1 MTRILVVGGAGYV
14 GSHCVKAAAA
24 AGHDCVVYDSL
35 LFGHREFVRWGP
47 LVQGDVRDRTTLVA
61 AMRQHRIEAVMH
73 FAALAYVGQ
82 SVTEP
87 ALYYDVNVN
96 GTRTLLDAM
105 VEAGVRPLVFS
116 STCAVYGE
124 PDKMPITEATLLRP
138 INPYGFTK
146 FACERMIEDYGRAY
160 GICSAKLR
168 YFNASGADP
177 DGDVGED
184 HTPETHLIPLVL
196 DAAMGRRP
204 SIRVFGSDYAT
215 PDGTA
220 VRDYIHVS
228 DLASA
233 HVKAL
238 GVLLAGEPGFTANL
252 GTGSG
257 ISVAELVATARQVT
271 GRDIPT
277 IMAPRRE
284 GDPAVLVADPGA
296 AQRLL
301 QWRAERVTPETIVED
316 AWRWHQ
322 KRFGANRDPSR

>member
-1 MTRILVVGGAGYV
+1 MTRILVIGGAGYV

-24 AGHDCVVYDSL
+24 VGHDCVVYDSL
-35 LFGHREFVRWGP
+35 LFGHRDFVRWGP
-47 LVQGDVRDRTTLVA
+47 LIQGDVRDRSALVA

-82 SVTEP
+82 SMTDP
-87 ALYYDVNVN
+87 ARYYDVNVN

-105 VEAGVRPLVFS
+105 VEAGIRTLVFS

-124 PDKMPITEATLLRP
+124 PGTVPITEATLPRP

-146 FACERMIEDYGRAY
+146 LVCERMIEDYGRAY
-160 GICSAKLR
+160 GICGAKLR
-168 YFNASGADP
+168 YFNAAGADP
-177 DGDVGED
+177 EGEIGED
-184 HTPETHLIPLVL
+184 HNPETHLIPLVL

-204 SIRVFGSDYAT
+204 AISVFGDDYPTA
-215 PDGTA
+215 DGTA
-220 VRDYIHVS
+220 VRDYIHVA
-228 DLASA
+228 DLAAA

-238 GVLLAGEPGFTANL
+238 GLLLEGKPGFTVNL

-257 ISVAELVATARQVT
+257 ISVAELIAAARQVT
-271 GRDIPT
+271 GRGIPT
-277 IMAPRRE
+277 MMAPRRE
-284 GDPAVLVADPGA
+284 GDPAVLVADSSA

-301 QWRAERVTPETIVED
+301 GWRAERVTPAAILID

-322 KRFGANRDPSR
+322 RRFAGH

>member
-24 AGHDCVVYDSL
+24 AGHACVVYDSL
-35 LFGHREFVRWGP
+35 LFGHRDFVRWG
-47 LVQGDVRDRTTLVA
+47 LLIQGDVRDRSALVA
-61 AMRQHRIEAVMH
+61 AMREHRIEAVMH

-82 SVTEP
+82 SMTEP
-87 ALYYDVNVN
+87 ALYYDVNVD

-105 VEAGVRPLVFS
+105 VEVGIRPLVFS

-124 PDKMPITEATLLRP
+124 PDTVPITESTTPHP

-146 FACERMIEDYGRAY
+146 LVCERMIEDYGRAY
-160 GICSAKLR
+160 GICGAKLR
-168 YFNASGADP
+168 YFNAAGADP
-177 DGDVGED
+177 DGEIGED
-184 HTPETHLIPLVL
+184 HDPETHLIPLVL

-204 SIRVFGSDYAT
+204 SISVFGSDYPTA
-215 PDGTA
+215 DGTA
-220 VRDYIHVS
+220 VRDYIHVA
-228 DLASA
+228 DLAAA

-238 GVLLAGEPGFTANL
+238 GLLLEGKPGFTVNL

-257 ISVAELVATARQVT
+257 ISVAELIAAARQVS

-284 GDPAVLVADPGA
+284 GDPAVLVADPSA

-301 QWRAERVTPETIVED
+301 GWRAERLTADAILGD

-322 KRFGANRDPSR
+322 KRFAGR

>member
-35 LFGHREFVRWGP
+35 LFGHRDFVRWGP
-47 LVQGDVRDRTTLVA
+47 LIQGDVRDRSALA
-61 AMRQHRIEAVMH
+61 SAMREHRIEAVMH

-82 SVTEP
+82 SMTEP
-87 ALYYDVNVN
+87 ARYYDVNVN

-105 VEAGVRPLVFS
+105 VEAGIRPLVFS

-124 PDKMPITEATLLRP
+124 PDKLPITETTPPCP

-146 FACERMIEDYGRAY
+146 LACERMIEDYGRAY
-160 GICSAKLR
+160 GICGAKLR
-168 YFNASGADP
+168 YFNAAGADP
-177 DGDVGED
+177 DGEIGED
-184 HTPETHLIPLVL
+184 HDPETHLIPLVL

-204 SIRVFGSDYAT
+204 SISVFGSDYPTA
-215 PDGTA
+215 DGTA
-220 VRDYIHVS
+220 VRDYIHVA
-228 DLASA
+228 DLAAA

-238 GVLLAGEPGFTANL
+238 GLLLEGKPGFTVNL

-257 ISVAELVATARQVT
+257 ISVAELIAAARQVS

-277 IMAPRRE
+277 IMTPRRE

-296 AQRLL
+296 ARRLL
-301 QWRAERVTPETIVED
+301 GWRAEHVTPAAILGD
-316 AWRWHQ
+316 AWRWHRR
-322 KRFGANRDPSR
+322 RFAER